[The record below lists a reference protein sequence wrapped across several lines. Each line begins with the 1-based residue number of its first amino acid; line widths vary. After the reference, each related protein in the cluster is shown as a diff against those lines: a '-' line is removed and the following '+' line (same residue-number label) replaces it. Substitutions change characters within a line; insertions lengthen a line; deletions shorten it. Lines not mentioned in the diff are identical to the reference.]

1 MNNSV
6 AIDEVHGR
14 KFHLA
19 GGALVANTPERG
31 LVADTNGGWMS
42 LKETNGE

>member
-1 MNNSV
+1 MNKSV
-6 AIDEVHGR
+6 AVDEMRGR
-14 KFHLA
+14 KVHLE
-19 GGALVANTPERG
+19 GGAMVTSTAERG

>member
-1 MNNSV
+1 M
-6 AIDEVHGR
+6 DEIRGR
-14 KFHLA
+14 KIHLK
-19 GGALVANTPERG
+19 GGALVANTTERG